1 MRTYGE
7 SDAKAGTVSK
17 GQIGQIERERKVW
30 GKAIRVESDAV
41 MEEALV
47 MADRRTEDDVATTH
61 NVEHAY
67 IREMSFEELMDRASG
82 GRLECRKAEIGRS
95 R

>member
-1 MRTYGE
+1 MPDKRKERSGRPILRSQQRREVRTYGE

-47 MADRRTEDDVATTH
+47 MADQRTEDDVATTH

-67 IREMSFEELMDRASG
+67 IRENEL
-82 GRLECRKAEIGRS
+82 
-95 R
+95 